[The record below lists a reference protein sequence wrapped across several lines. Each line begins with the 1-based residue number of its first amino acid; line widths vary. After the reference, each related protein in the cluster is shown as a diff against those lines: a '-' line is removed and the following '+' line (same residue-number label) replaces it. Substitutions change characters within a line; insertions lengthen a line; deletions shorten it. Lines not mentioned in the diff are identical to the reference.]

1 MNYVIDLSLIPLGVR
16 ILNYELKPLPWHSS
30 ATHCAADAV

>member
-16 ILNYELKPLPWHSS
+16 ILNYELKTLTTNNS
-30 ATHCAADAV
+30 